1 MLLQKPSTQ
10 RELNPRVFLRRHVL
24 HRCATTTAL
33 SNLSCQHFVTWV
45 STSSRI
51 LFYSDSKVKVK
62 KPSSVFFLSI
72 NVGAGKVR
80 RLREETQGGVG
91 IDTTTNSLLCVHF
104 CSVCL
109 RQSFSCVVLFF
120 LTLPPSC
127 SSSLSLC
134 FLSISFLDWYS

>member
-1 MLLQKPSTQ
+1 MLFQKPSTQ
-10 RELNPRVFLRRHVL
+10 RELNPRVFLRRHAL
-24 HRCATTTAL
+24 YRCATTTAL
-33 SNLSCQHFVTWV
+33 SNLFLKL
-45 STSSRI
+45 STFRHSSLNI
-51 LFYSDSKVKVK
+51 KSNSFLFRFKSKGEEAVIVI
-62 KPSSVFFLSI
+62 FFLSI

-127 SSSLSLC
+127 SSS
-134 FLSISFLDWYS
+134 